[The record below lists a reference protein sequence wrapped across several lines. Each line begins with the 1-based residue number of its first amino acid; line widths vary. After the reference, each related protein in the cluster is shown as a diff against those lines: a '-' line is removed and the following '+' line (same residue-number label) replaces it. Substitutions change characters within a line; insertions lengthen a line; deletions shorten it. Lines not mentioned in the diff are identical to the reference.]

1 MIPDSPQWTARGR
14 ARLEQHAAAL
24 LKLRL
29 REPHPTRIER
39 VEVGFL
45 VELRDGT
52 QIRITESAWC

>member
-24 LKLRL
+24 LKLR
-29 REPHPTRIER
+29 EPHPTKIER
-39 VEVGFL
+39 VEVGFI